1 MMTELIVLH
10 SNGGG
15 RVKVLEGIST
25 NYHDFGILLLE
36 DNTGTQLNAI
46 VDKCRENAKAIN
58 REVLVQWLAGK
69 GRQPVSWNTLLE
81 VLKDIDLQ
89 ALANDIESALR

>member
-1 MMTELIVLH
+1 MTELIVLH

-15 RVKVLEGIST
+15 RVKVLEGISI

-58 REVLVQWLAGK
+58 REILVQWLAGK
-69 GRQPVSWNTLLE
+69 GKQPVSWNTLLE

-89 ALANDIESALR
+89 ALASDIESALR